1 MGLRQQ
7 LDAIEPHF
15 KPGGRFES
23 WYALYEA
30 VDTIFY
36 SPGLKCG
43 SMASSCCRSPMCQPS
58 FSIRVRLSLRIPPYS
73 YLPGHT

>member
-7 LDAIEPHF
+7 LDTIEPHF

-30 VDTIFY
+30 SIRFFILPAA
-36 SPGLKCG
+36 SPG
-43 SMASSCCRSPMCQPS
+43 PMPM
-58 FSIRVRLSLRIPPYS
+58 
-73 YLPGHT
+73 

>member
-36 SPGLKCG
+36 SPGSVTRANAHVACTSLFITTIIRRRQG
-43 SMASSCCRSPMCQPS
+43 RTRSSGPS
-58 FSIRVRLSLRIPPYS
+58 NHPY
-73 YLPGHT
+73 

>member
-36 SPGLKCG
+36 SPG
-43 SMASSCCRSPMCQPS
+43 SCLLYTSDAADD
-58 FSIRVRLSLRIPPYS
+58 
-73 YLPGHT
+73 